1 MKGNVLVIGT
11 GLIGGSL
18 ALSIKKEHPE
28 ATIIGFDANEN
39 NLQIGKS
46 LKILDVTTENFN
58 NAAQIANLIIIAT
71 PVQATIEVMKRL
83 SKLNLLDDV
92 LITDTGST
100 KESIMELSN
109 QLFPSTITFIGG
121 HPMAGSHK
129 SGITAAKDLLFE
141 NAYYILTPRVDGDRA
156 KLERLQE
163 WLKGTKARFM
173 VMQPSEHDFSAGVI
187 SHLPHIVASAL
198 VLEAKEFQEDHP
210 HIAQLAA
217 GGFRD
222 ITRIASSDPFM
233 WRDITLHNRVSLL
246 SLIDSWQ
253 KSMNQIKKSMLEQN
267 EEELYR
273 FFKDA
278 KQFRDQLPQGQK
290 GAIPAYFDLLVD
302 VPDYP
307 GVISEVTGFLSEQ
320 EISLTNIRILETRED
335 IYGVLVISF
344 QNEKDR
350 ELARECLQEKTN
362 YEIFLS

>member
-28 ATIIGFDANEN
+28 STIIGYDANAE
-39 NLQIGKS
+39 NLQVGKS
-46 LKILDVTTENFN
+46 LKILDVTTDNFDE
-58 NAAQIANLIIIAT
+58 AASISQLIIIAT
-71 PVQATIEVMKRL
+71 PVQSTIEIMKRL
-83 SKLNLLDDV
+83 SKLRLLDGV
-92 LITDTGST
+92 IITDTGST
-100 KESIMELSN
+100 KESIMELSD
-109 QLFPSTITFIGG
+109 QLFSPLITFIGG

-129 SGITAAKDLLFE
+129 SGITAAKELLFE
-141 NAYYILTPRVDGDRA
+141 NAYYILTPREEE
-156 KLERLQE
+156 KLDQLEILQD

-173 VMQPSEHDFSAGVI
+173 VMKPDEHDFSAGVV

-198 VLEAKEFQEDHP
+198 VLEAREFQESHP
-210 HIAQLAA
+210 HIAHLAA

-233 WRDITLHNRVSLL
+233 WRDITIHNRIALL

-253 KSMNQIKKSMLEQN
+253 QSMNEIKKSMLEKN
-267 EEELYR
+267 GEELFQ

-302 VPDYP
+302 VPDFP

-320 EISLTNIRILETRED
+320 AISLTNIRILETRED
-335 IYGVLVISF
+335 VFGVLVISF

-350 ELARECLQEKTN
+350 ELARKCLQDKTD
-362 YEIFLS
+362 YEIYLS